1 MVAYG
6 ITTSH
11 DKHNLHLHVGSGFW
25 WPGIT
30 PPRNISAK
38 AEMRMERSRVSSLK
52 AGMSPIKE
60 ILSVQNTV
68 LTMMLTSVSH
78 ITNASRA
85 FTQRGA

>member
-1 MVAYG
+1 MVACG

-38 AEMRMERSRVSSLK
+38 AEMRVERSSVSSLK

-60 ILSVQNTV
+60 ILFIEQFFFFFLLAKYNSF
-68 LTMMLTSVSH
+68 TSIV
-78 ITNASRA
+78 
-85 FTQRGA
+85 